1 MPSDEPTIV
10 DTLHEL
16 LNRDPFTPFTL
27 ILTSGDRVKI
37 ANPNLLAIG
46 ASQFTYY
53 FPRSDRWAMLR
64 LNQIAMVKSNG
75 ADKKK
80 ISA

>member
-1 MPSDEPTIV
+1 MPSKEPTII
-10 DTLHEL
+10 DTLREL
-16 LNRDPFTPFTL
+16 MGRDPFTPFTI

-37 ANPNLLAIG
+37 SNPELLALG

-75 ADKKK
+75 AHKS
-80 ISA
+80 SA